1 MMLHY
6 LKSYFGYDSFRPL
19 QQEIITHILAGRD
32 CLVLMPTGGGKS
44 ICFQLPALMM
54 EGTAL
59 VVSPL
64 VSLMKDQVESLRA
77 NGIAAAALNSTHSE
91 GEQREVGER
100 LRHGQLK
107 LLYVSP
113 EKLLAEK
120 DFLLKATK
128 VSLLVIDEA
137 HCISQWGHD
146 FRPEY
151 TQLGVLRSDLPD
163 VPVAAFTATADKI
176 TRNDI
181 VEQLRLQ
188 PIATGEVKVFVS
200 SFDRPNLSLD
210 VRRGY
215 SADEKIRVIMDL
227 IRRHSLSE
235 ATDGNV
241 VMQSGIVYCLSRK
254 TTEEVATK
262 LCARGVD
269 ARPYHAG
276 MSVRDRERV
285 QDDFAN
291 DRLPVVCAT
300 IAFGM
305 GIDKSNV
312 RFVVHYN
319 LPKSMEGFYQ
329 EIGRGGRDGLP
340 CETILFYNVGD
351 LIALRS
357 FADGSAQREINNE
370 KLDRMQEYAESQVCR
385 RRILLN
391 YFGEAMDH
399 DCGNCDVCK
408 NPPTRFDGTMLV
420 QKALSALARTS
431 EMAGFRLV
439 IDILRGNCSP
449 TVREYGY
456 DKLKTFGVGRD
467 VPARDWQDYLLQML
481 QLGLFE
487 IDYRDD
493 SHLKITGQG
502 RDVLFGRSKVQLA
515 VIVREDLSVK
525 GRKKRMAAERQL
537 MLVGQQED
545 AVLFGKLR
553 KLRMQVAISLGVA
566 PYIVF
571 SDKTLHAMATQ
582 KPITVSEFG
591 NVSGVG
597 EHKLRLYGKVFVK
610 LIREHQG
617 LTD

>member
-1 MMLHY
+1 MLRY

-19 QQEIITHILAGRD
+19 QQEIITHILAGHD
-32 CLVLMPTGGGKS
+32 CLALMPTGGGKS
-44 ICFQLPALMM
+44 ICFQLSALMI

-64 VSLMKDQVESLRA
+64 ISLMKDQVEALRA

-91 GEQREVGER
+91 EDRREVGEL
-100 LRHGQLK
+100 LRRGKLK

-113 EKLLAEK
+113 EKLMAEK

-128 VSLLVIDEA
+128 INLLVIDEA

-151 TQLGVLRSDLPD
+151 TQLGALRAEMPD
-163 VPVAAFTATADKI
+163 VPMAAFTATADKI

-181 VEQLRLQ
+181 VEQLCMRAM
-188 PIATGEVKVFVS
+188 PSGEVKVFVS
-200 SFDRPNLSLD
+200 SFNRPNLSLD

-215 SADEKIRVIMDL
+215 SADEKLRVIVDL
-227 IRRHSLSE
+227 IRRHSLLA
-235 ATDGNV
+235 ATDDDMV
-241 VMQSGIVYCLSRK
+241 ASSGIVYCLSRK
-254 TTEEVATK
+254 TTDEVARK
-262 LCARGVD
+262 LRERGVD

-276 MSVRDRERV
+276 MSAQERNRV
-285 QDDFAN
+285 QDDFVN
-291 DRLPVVCAT
+291 DRVPVVCAT

-319 LPKSMEGFYQ
+319 LPKSIEGFYQ

-391 YFGEAMDH
+391 YFSESMDY

-408 NPPTRFDGTMLV
+408 HPPKRFDGTVLV
-420 QKALSALARTS
+420 QKALSAIVRTG
-431 EMAGFRLV
+431 ERAGFRLV
-439 IDILRGNCSP
+439 VDILRGNYSP
-449 TVREYGY
+449 TVREHDY

-467 VPARDWQDYLLQML
+467 VPSRDWHDYLLQML
-481 QLGLFE
+481 QLGLLE

-493 SHLKITGQG
+493 SHLKVTAQG
-502 RDVLFGRSKVQLA
+502 RGVLFEGNKVWLA
-515 VIVREDLSVK
+515 VVVREDLSVK
-525 GRKKRMAAERQL
+525 GWKKRLAMERQL
-537 MLVGQQED
+537 TLVGQHED

-553 KLRMQVAISLGVA
+553 RLRLQIASSMGLA
-566 PYIVF
+566 PYMVF

-582 KPITVSEFG
+582 RPVVISDFE
-591 NVSGVG
+591 NVNGVG

-617 LTD
+617 LDVD